1 MTRLSSLALLAAFS
15 LAGGASQGAIQPGS
29 GPEREGVRCLSVN
42 RIIGRRPVPPD
53 HVRFEMGDGTI
64 YLSTPQGSCPSLA
77 RAGRLDLILL
87 ELHGNQLCSGDQ
99 FRVVD
104 PDEARAVGLRAG
116 PACRFGAFR
125 AETTQP

>member
-1 MTRLSSLALLAAFS
+1 MTRLSSLALLVALS
-15 LAGGASQGAIQPGS
+15 LAGGASQAAIQAES
-29 GPEREGVRCLSVN
+29 GPNPEGVRCLSVD

-53 HVRFEMGDGTI
+53 HVRLEMADGTI
-64 YLSTPQGSCPSLA
+64 YLSTPPGRCPSLE

-87 ELHGNQLCSGDQ
+87 ELHGDQLCSGDQ

-104 PDEARAVGLRAG
+104 PDEARAVGLRAS

-125 AETTQP
+125 AETARP